1 MKPISRFI
9 VLLAVLLAAVAVIPA
24 MAQAIT
30 VTLTESQINSGWR
43 VTTSVRLRVS
53 DVSVDSQPGQ
63 AVINATLTPRRG
75 GSYTAQLIAS
85 PTVSNGAVTWTALS
99 ATVDGQ
105 AASGDQITQINTA
118 LLDSWRNY
126 IKTNIGQRTV
136 TAVTITA
143 DAITYTISGGTAGG
157 TVTVDTSS
165 VTATLT
171 ESTINSSW
179 RIVTSTRLRV
189 SNVSVDLQ
197 PNQAVITGTLTLNSG
212 TVYNVQLVTTPTVS
226 GGKVTWTVLSATV
239 NGQVA
244 TSTQLTQINTAILN
258 SWTNYISTQY
268 GPKTVTAVT
277 ITDTDITY
285 ITSK

>member
-24 MAQAIT
+24 MAQATT

-53 DVSVDSQPGQ
+53 DVSVDLQPGQ

-75 GSYTAQLIAS
+75 GAYTAQLIAS
-85 PTVSNGAVTWTALS
+85 LTVSNGAVTWTALS

-105 AASGDQITQINTA
+105 VASGDQITQINTA

-143 DAITYTISGGTAGG
+143 DAITYTISGGTVGG

-239 NGQVA
+239 NGEAA

-285 ITSK
+285 ITSN